1 MSHNITVNGG
11 TSVRL
16 KTAGKYCDRDIII
29 TATGSGGSEDLNA
42 VLTEQ
47 EAKIA
52 ELTEILDRKASGG
65 GGDALFTGSY
75 MNTLTEINDDTVT
88 TIRQYGFAYATK
100 LSSVRFSKLTG
111 ISPNVFRWCS
121 GLVTADFP
129 NLNGNIG
136 ISCFASCTNLAALI
150 LRGTTS
156 VVSLSSTSA
165 FTGTKIASGSGL
177 IFVPSALVEKY
188 KKSTNWSKYA
198 AQFRAIEDYPEIC
211 GGE

>member
-1 MSHNITVNGG
+1 MSHNITVEGG

-16 KTAGKYCDRDIII
+16 PTAGKYCDRDIVI
-29 TATGSGGSEDLNA
+29 TATGSGGSEDLDA

-47 EAKIA
+47 EKKIA

-100 LSSVRFSKLTG
+100 LIKVRFSKLTG

-129 NLNGNIG
+129 NMNGNIG
-136 ISCFASCTNLAALI
+136 ISCFASCTNFAALI
-150 LRGTTS
+150 LRGES

-165 FTGTKIASGSGL
+165 FTGTKIASGTGL
-177 IFVPSALVEKY
+177 IFIKSALLEKY
-188 KKSTNWSKYA
+188 KVATNWSTYA
-198 AQFRAIEDYPEIC
+198 AQFRAIEDYPDIC